1 MHDSHVWRAA
11 ALVAALVFAPAFG
24 AGRTSPTLERLVPS
38 QGLVPAQVEGLGLAY
53 TQPGAAL
60 GSYDRILLEPV
71 DVAFRRDWK
80 PYRPGSS
87 ILRAGADREAL
98 RAEVAQWVHDAFAQ
112 TLQRG
117 GRYRLVDQPGPGVLR
132 VRLHVVD
139 LYLNNPGLTMAGRS
153 RTFAASSG
161 EITMV
166 AELSDAAS
174 GQVLARLADWEDM
187 RHTGRLL
194 PSSDVRT
201 SGDVQ
206 EVASAWAR
214 SLNHAFLPAR
224 AAGQ

>member
-1 MHDSHVWRAA
+1 MHDSRPWRCGVLAA
-11 ALVAALVFAPAFG
+11 ALVVAPAFG
-24 AGRTSPTLERLVPS
+24 AGRTALERLVPA
-38 QGLVPAQVEGLGLAY
+38 QGMEPVHVAGLGLAY
-53 TQPGAAL
+53 AQHGAAL
-60 GSYDRILLEPV
+60 GAYDRILLDPV
-71 DVAFRRDWK
+71 DVAFRRDWT
-80 PYRPGSS
+80 PYRAGSS
-87 ILRAGADREAL
+87 ILLSGTDREAL

-112 TLQRG
+112 TLQQG

-139 LYLNNPGLTMAGRS
+139 LYLNNPGVPMAGRS

-166 AELSDAAS
+166 ADLSDATT

-194 PSSDVRT
+194 PSNDVRT

-214 SLNHAFLPAR
+214 SLNGAFLPAR